1 MGDSTV
7 SLLSGR
13 RGLDCSTVNGTA
25 DDTPPHGD
33 GGRSALAKA
42 LFPSGTEPDPRFTL
56 ANERTFLAW
65 MRTALAFIAGG
76 VALEALPIDTV
87 PAELRNA
94 GALVALCLG
103 IVLAAGAAFRWLRVE
118 RAMREQRPLPAPAI
132 VPALSVGALLIAVVL
147 LFLVLL

>member
-1 MGDSTV
+1 MRDSTV
-7 SLLSGR
+7 SAVTGTY
-13 RGLDCSTVNGTA
+13 GLECFTVNGNA
-25 DDTPPHGD
+25 EESSGHGD
-33 GGRSALAKA
+33 DGRSALSKA
-42 LFPSGTEPDPRFTL
+42 LFPTGIEPDPRFTL

-87 PAELRNA
+87 PEDLRNA

-103 IVLAAGAAFRWLRVE
+103 IVLAAGAAFRWLRIE

-132 VPALSVGALLIAVVL
+132 VPALSVGAIVVAVVL
-147 LFLVLL
+147 LLLVLL